1 MSSEPKLPSEV
12 EFASFLVYNPRPSE
26 FPSDVSAHSRK
37 VCNAVKKETAQWAMK
52 HRLAERMR
60 AELGE
65 EIRLRFLPE
74 HATLVPMP
82 GHAPLKDPKSHWA
95 ARELCEAFVGAQL
108 GARWLP
114 LLERIVAVPKAAF
127 SASVERPSAEEHYQ
141 ALRARG
147 DLAAGS
153 LITVVGDV
161 VTRGSTL
168 LAGIA
173 RLREACPQA
182 RVCGFALV
190 RTMSDEPIARVKEP
204 CIGKIKYGP
213 RGTLRRP

>member
-26 FPSDVSAHSRK
+26 FRSDISAHSRK
-37 VCNAVKKETAQWAMK
+37 VCNAGKKETAQWAKK

-65 EIRLRFLPE
+65 EIRMCFLPE
-74 HATLVPMP
+74 QATLVPMP
-82 GHAPLKDPKSHWA
+82 GHAPMKDPKSHWA
-95 ARELCEAFVGAQL
+95 ARELCEAFVGEQL

-114 LLERIVAVPKAAF
+114 LLERIVPKAAF
-127 SASVERPSAEEHYQ
+127 SAPADRPSAEEHY
-141 ALRARG
+141 ASLRVRG
-147 DLAAGS
+147 DLAVGS
-153 LITVVGDV
+153 WITVVDDV

-173 RLREACPQA
+173 RLRESFPQA
-182 RVCGFALV
+182 RVCAFALL
-190 RTMSDEPIARVKEP
+190 RTMSYAPITRVKEP
-204 CIGKIKYGP
+204 CIGMIKHGS
-213 RGTLRRP
+213 RGTSREP